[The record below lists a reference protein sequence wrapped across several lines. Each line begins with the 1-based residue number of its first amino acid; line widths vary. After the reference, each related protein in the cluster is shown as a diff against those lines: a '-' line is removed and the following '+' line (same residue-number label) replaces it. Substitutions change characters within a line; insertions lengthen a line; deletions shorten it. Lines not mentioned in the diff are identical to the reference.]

1 MNRYGDNYMCTLS
14 VCLAHAFCTTFVVLS
29 VFELS
34 SMQCWQ
40 ELMQMRDPHLVAHYV
55 AKLSQEDQ
63 VTLYSEF
70 LTDITD
76 TDEQELALTAA
87 EFAGLD
93 IGTITKTVVE
103 KIR

>member
-1 MNRYGDNYMCTLS
+1 MNRYGDSYMCTLS

-55 AKLSQEDQ
+55 ATLPQEDQ

-70 LTDITD
+70 LTDITGS
-76 TDEQELALTAA
+76 DERELALTAA
-87 EFAGLD
+87 EVADLD
-93 IGTITKTVVE
+93 IETITKTVVE

>member
-1 MNRYGDNYMCTLS
+1 
-14 VCLAHAFCTTFVVLS
+14 
-29 VFELS
+29 
-34 SMQCWQ
+34 
-40 ELMQMRDPHLVAHYV
+40 
-55 AKLSQEDQ
+55 

-76 TDEQELALTAA
+76 SDERELALTAA

-93 IGTITKTVVE
+93 IETITKTVVE